1 MFSACRNNIVDAGP
15 EAFGGPVS
23 YAADIAPL
31 FGRSCDG
38 FLCHVGEATSGVDVS
53 DYSAL
58 MASVGDQYGSR
69 IIIPGDPNGSPII
82 EKLLPLP
89 DHGVRMP
96 LGATRLTDEEISKLV
111 RWIGDGAENN

>member
-1 MFSACRNNIVDAGP
+1 
-15 EAFGGPVS
+15 
-23 YAADIAPL
+23 
-31 FGRSCDG
+31 
-38 FLCHVGEATSGVDVS
+38 
-53 DYSAL
+53 